1 MEFSS
6 CLNGGTYLD
15 VTKVMAYFSMVG
27 DHFPLDEITKE
38 LAIEPTETY
47 VKGDIIESVG
57 DFTRADSPK
66 MRRIETD
73 WTLSTGYQNSLDI
86 NGQLKPILKALKDKQ
101 KELIRLK
108 EKYGLTYIFSVVITI
123 ENNQTPAMH
132 LEKDIIDFASAIG
145 AEIGFDLY
153 V

>member
-1 MEFSS
+1 M
-6 CLNGGTYLD
+6 NGGTYLD

-27 DHFPLDEITKE
+27 EHFPLDEITKE
-38 LAIEPTETY
+38 LSIEPTETH
-47 VKGDIIESVG
+47 VKGDIIESFG
-57 DFTRADSPK
+57 GFTIADSPK

-86 NGQLKPILKALKDKQ
+86 NNQLKPILKALKEKQ
-101 KELIRLK
+101 EELNHLR
-108 EKYGLTYIFSVVITI
+108 EKYDLTYIFSVVITI
-123 ENNQTPAMH
+123 ENNETPAMY

-153 V
+153 IYS